1 MSPAGQPRP
10 LTHYAML
17 SIAAAVVTIIL
28 KLAAWHLTGSVG
40 LLSDALE
47 SVVNLVAAVLALA
60 SLWVA
65 AWPADEDHA
74 HGHTKVEYFSG
85 GMEGALILLA
95 AVGIG
100 WTSVERFFHPQP
112 LNDVGVG
119 LAVSGVASVINFIVA
134 RILFRVAHT
143 RHSVAL
149 EADGHHLMTDV
160 WTSLVVV
167 IAVALVAVTGW
178 NRLDPILGMLLAL
191 HIVFVGVKLMRQSMM
206 GLMDTVL
213 PNDEM
218 ETIRAIL
225 ERHAAEGMQYH
236 ALRTR
241 VAGARRFMSVHLLV
255 PGAWTVARGHDL
267 AEQIENEIRLRVE
280 RINVLTH
287 LEPLEDPVSWDDV
300 ELERKEKNLATGA

>member
-1 MSPAGQPRP
+1 MSTISNERP

-17 SIAAAVVTIIL
+17 SIAAAVVTFFL
-28 KLAAWHLTGSVG
+28 KLAAWHFTGSVG

-47 SVVNLVAAVLALA
+47 TLVNLVAAIFALF

-65 AWPADEDHA
+65 ARPADHDHA

-100 WTSVERFFHPQP
+100 WTSMDRLFKPQP
-112 LNDVGVG
+112 LSAVGVG
-119 LAVSGVASVINFIVA
+119 IVISIVASFVNLAVA
-134 RILFRVAHT
+134 RILFSVASK

-149 EADGHHLMTDV
+149 EADAQHLMTDV
-160 WTSLVVV
+160 WTSVVV
-167 IAVALVAVTGW
+167 VVAVALVPLTGW
-178 NRLDPILGMLLAL
+178 NRLDPILGLLLAV
-191 HIVFVGVKLMRQSMM
+191 HIIFIGVKLVRQSMM
-206 GLMDTVL
+206 GLMDAAL
-213 PNDEM
+213 PDEEM
-218 ETIRAIL
+218 KMIREIL

-241 VAGARRFMSVHLLV
+241 VAGAQRFMSVHLLV

-267 AEQIENEIRLRVE
+267 AERIEHEILQRVQ

-287 LEPLEDPVSWDDV
+287 IEPLEDPVSWDDV
-300 ELERKEKNLATGA
+300 EIVRKEASAANDK